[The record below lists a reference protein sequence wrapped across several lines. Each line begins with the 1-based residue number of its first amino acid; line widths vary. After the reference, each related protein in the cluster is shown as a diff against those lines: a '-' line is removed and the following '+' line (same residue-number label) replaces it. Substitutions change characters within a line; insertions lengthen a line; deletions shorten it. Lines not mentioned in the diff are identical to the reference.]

1 MNMIGKRIRVHSL
14 VGEPKQ
20 VNDRYAG
27 REGVIGYI
35 DDIGQY
41 HIIWDGATEIG
52 GLAVIPGE
60 DDYELLESKKTRQI
74 NGLNEN
80 INSYDLI
87 GARIK
92 IIKSESGPEYVNKI
106 ATITDIDDEI
116 WDDDIFLCLVCKV
129 KWDDDSL
136 ADDTVCIGDAYDSKR
151 PDSESQVMFIDPE
164 HAHFN
169 EEGAIYSYAERSH
182 AEDMYVAAEHYAS
195 LREGKASAYK
205 KYYNLT
211 EAKGLTPEE
220 KMERWHLGT
229 RKENIKACSDEKL
242 VEYRKIC
249 RAKGYT
255 EQVKLINAEIKSRK
269 SDKSKPVNEAFENNR
284 LTNLIADHGGLDKR
298 QRRWDARTYA
308 TDVDISRSTVSGFI
322 PARAMDYIYMLDP
335 YKPLNTQI
343 LYCNDGGAIIIKNND
358 ERYDSPYAKKVEARN
373 RNAFKDFELETGR
386 KHSWEPFNGMSKWV
400 TQGRRLREPLKEE

>member
-1 MNMIGKRIRVHSL
+1 MAKDMNMIGKRIRVHSL

-27 REGVIGYI
+27 REGVIGHI

-60 DDYELLESKKTRQI
+60 DDYEILESAQ
-74 NGLNEN
+74 EN
-80 INSYDLI
+80 NNSKEL
-87 GARIK
+87 
-92 IIKSESGPEYVNKI
+92 
-106 ATITDIDDEI
+106 
-116 WDDDIFLCLVCKV
+116 L
-129 KWDDDSL
+129 
-136 ADDTVCIGDAYDSKR
+136 
-151 PDSESQVMFIDPE
+151 
-164 HAHFN
+164 
-169 EEGAIYSYAERSH
+169 
-182 AEDMYVAAEHYAS
+182 
-195 LREGKASAYK
+195 
-205 KYYNLT
+205 

-335 YKPLNTQI
+335 SEPIYKQI
-343 LYCNDGGAIIIKNND
+343 LHCNDGGAIVLRH
-358 ERYDSPYAKKVEARN
+358 EYEGYDSPYTKKVQDRN
-373 RNAFKDFELETGR
+373 WNAFKDFELENGK
-386 KHSWEPFNGMSKWV
+386 KHTWQGMHSMSKWV
-400 TQGRRLREPLKEE
+400 TQARRLREPLKEGEELNESINYGNLTSIGQRAMDDAVSHLRAAFEDFSTIMFRGGMDDDNEDFQEMQELKDKLGTILDKLPW